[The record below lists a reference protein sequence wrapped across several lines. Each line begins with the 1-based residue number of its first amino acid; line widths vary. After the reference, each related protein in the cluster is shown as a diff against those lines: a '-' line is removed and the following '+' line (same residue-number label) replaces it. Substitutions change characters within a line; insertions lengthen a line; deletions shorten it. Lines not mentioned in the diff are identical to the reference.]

1 MSLLDSLPA
10 RPLSGAE
17 VQALDDDA
25 DDLAVAP
32 GNYVPGEDAVYALVF
47 VTGDAGHA
55 AAFDPE
61 REGWRLLE
69 SVGDD
74 AEDPV
79 ATLQTAVREFGES
92 TYEEFDHADV
102 TADEGDPDPA
112 DVLADLQDSEEE

>member
-17 VQALDDDA
+17 VQAIDDDA
-25 DDLAVAP
+25 EDLAVAP
-32 GNYVPGEDAVYALVF
+32 GNYVPEQDAVYALVF
-47 VTGDAGHA
+47 VTDGGGHA

-61 REGWRLLE
+61 AEAWRLLE

-79 ATLQTAVREFGES
+79 GQLQAAVREYGER
-92 TYEEFDHADV
+92 TYDDFDHADV
-102 TADEGDPDPA
+102 TADSEDPDPE
-112 DVLADLQDSEEE
+112 DLVERLQESVEE